1 MLPVLLDQAVPLIAQ
16 RIALSDFGVMLQ
28 NARRAPG
35 ELLQS

>member
-1 MLPVLLDQAVPLIAQ
+1 MSPVLLDQAVPLTAR
-16 RIALSDFGVMLQ
+16 RIALADFGAMLQ